1 MKHDKKKDKKHSKT
15 LDEIFSKEYKEHLT
29 IPNYRIGVKKDQV
42 MGDMNLDKALAKYM
56 FYSELTTRKNPLK
69 NLENI
74 PEERLAKPGEEYRGP
89 APVGPNPKMR
99 EAILALSLSP
109 HIVADKLKRVLP

>member
-1 MKHDKKKDKKHSKT
+1 MKHDKKDKKRSKT
-15 LDEIFSKEYKEHLT
+15 VDEMFSKEYKEHLT
-29 IPNYRIGVKKDQV
+29 IPNYRVGVRKGEV
-42 MGDMNLDKALAKYM
+42 VGDMNLDRALAK
-56 FYSELTTRKNPLK
+56 FLFASGLTYRRNPLK